1 MSETQLTSVLDQLDQ
16 LEEVV
21 LDGTRVPFSGGRLVN
36 EQDAIELMDAV
47 RDALPAQ
54 LVKADELVAQ
64 AKTDLEAAKLPGYV
78 KTVRTVCKAEW
89 AYEIAIVMDSL
100 DNFKGCESSLPKL
113 SLPRSC
119 TLPPSPTLWSP
130 ASADMGSD
138 VRNEKLMPRLE
149 ALNKLATDPDAVYS
163 GNRVYDEM

>member
-54 LVKADELVAQ
+54 LVKADELVAKKDEFITQARQKADDIVAQ
-64 AKTDLEAAKLPGYV
+64 AKQQRDQLINSQSIRSEAERQVAELREQARQQCEQMIAQARQQVAKTEQEHQSRLAQLEQQFRSPCAEQPSVDLQGIGY
-78 KTVRTVCKAEW
+78 C
-89 AYEIAIVMDSL
+89 
-100 DNFKGCESSLPKL
+100 
-113 SLPRSC
+113 
-119 TLPPSPTLWSP
+119 
-130 ASADMGSD
+130 AS
-138 VRNEKLMPRLE
+138 
-149 ALNKLATDPDAVYS
+149 
-163 GNRVYDEM
+163 

>member
-54 LVKADELVAQ
+54 LVKADGLVAKKDEFITQARQKADDIVAQ
-64 AKTDLEAAKLPGYV
+64 AKQQRDQL
-78 KTVRTVCKAEW
+78 
-89 AYEIAIVMDSL
+89 I
-100 DNFKGCESSLPKL
+100 N
-113 SLPRSC
+113 SC
-119 TLPPSPTLWSP
+119 LLYTSPSPR
-130 ASADMGSD
+130 D
-138 VRNEKLMPRLE
+138 
-149 ALNKLATDPDAVYS
+149 
-163 GNRVYDEM
+163 

>member
-1 MSETQLTSVLDQLDQ
+1 MMNVTRSLARMSGISRRGLATEIPIGSVARI
-16 LEEVV
+16 V
-21 LDGTRVPFSGGRLVN
+21 RFSVAD
-36 EQDAIELMDAV
+36 EAAAM
-47 RDALPAQ
+47 
-54 LVKADELVAQ
+54 KADELVAL

>member
-54 LVKADELVAQ
+54 LVKADE
-64 AKTDLEAAKLPGYV
+64 PV
-78 KTVRTVCKAEW
+78 KKRMT
-89 AYEIAIVMDSL
+89 
-100 DNFKGCESSLPKL
+100 SSL
-113 SLPRSC
+113 R
-119 TLPPSPTLWSP
+119 PSNSVI
-130 ASADMGSD
+130 S
-138 VRNEKLMPRLE
+138 
-149 ALNKLATDPDAVYS
+149 
-163 GNRVYDEM
+163 